1 MAPPILRRRALLM
14 TLVAALFVVSAS
26 PLAFAG
32 PAQETPAD
40 ASSTT
45 TSTSTASTSTT
56 GTPDPTAPSG
66 GAAPAAE
73 HGHDGH
79 GHEETSPAELGI
91 TSTEIAP
98 AETEESAGAVPF
110 LGTHEVWCTERNPD
124 RYGICSSHHTY
135 PAIDIGMPV
144 GTTVNASG
152 PGVVQEARRD
162 DGDARGLYVT
172 IRHPDGIYS
181 RYLHLSSVSVAVG
194 QTVATGTPLGRSG
207 NSGSSSSPHLHYDEQ
222 RPLGTPKELG
232 TMIGWVGTE
241 QVRYPD
247 AFGTTNWRRVAYG
260 NLMRNDSFASPV
272 PPTPRQ
278 WGGPAVTTGDFDGD
292 GFDDLA
298 AGVPGK
304 DTGRATNAGGVTVA
318 YGSEAGVTTAGS
330 QQFVAG
336 VGALA
341 GTSEAGDVLGAAVA
355 AGDFDADGYD
365 DLAIGVPR
373 EDVPGA
379 ADAGAVVILHGSIDG
394 LGAERS
400 QQRWAGSGL
409 PGRSA
414 TGDQFGAALA
424 AGDFDGDRYVD
435 LAVGVPGDDTGAT
448 DAGAV
453 VVARGGAGGLSGRGG
468 RQLVSGV
475 DGLTGTAK
483 AGELFGAA
491 LAAGDLDGHGSVD
504 LAIGAPG
511 EDVGRSPNAGQ
522 VIVVGGGDGG
532 LDPANSQQVRAG
544 LQGITGRSE
553 RDDVFG
559 AAVAVGD
566 VDGDAVADLVVG
578 APGEDTTKVND
589 GAVAVVPGSP
599 VGPTGERSR
608 QYWSG
613 SRDSA
618 GTAADQDLLGAA
630 LALGDTDG
638 DGRAEILVGVPG
650 KDVGSARDAGTVL
663 VLGTTPTLLSSGLA
677 EVGGLPRAEA
687 RFGRSVAAGD
697 LNGDGLVDTVVTA
710 PTERARRA
718 DATGVVVVVPG
729 RSATAGGGDSVRL
742 VRGQGGLVG
751 TAKVDD
757 HFGGLL
763 PPYLF

>member
-1 MAPPILRRRALLM
+1 MAPLLPRPRALPM
-14 TLVAALFVVSAS
+14 VLVAALTVALAS
-26 PLAFAG
+26 PMAFAE
-32 PAQETPAD
+32 PAPETPGP
-40 ASSTT
+40 T
-45 TSTSTASTSTT
+45 TSTSVAPTTTSVSPTT
-56 GTPDPTAPSG
+56 SGVPDAETSATPDQ
-66 GAAPAAE
+66 
-73 HGHDGH
+73 GHEH
-79 GHEETSPAELGI
+79 GHEETAPAELGI
-91 TSTEIAP
+91 TSSEVGP
-98 AETEESAGAVPF
+98 AEADEAAGAVPF
-110 LGTHEVWCTERNPD
+110 VGTYEVWCTQRNPD
-124 RYGICSSHHTY
+124 RYGICSNHHTY

-152 PGVVQEARRD
+152 PGIVQEARRT

-181 RYLHLSSVSVAVG
+181 RYLHLSSVSVSVG

-207 NSGSSSSPHLHYDEQ
+207 NSGSSTSPHLHYDEQ
-222 RPLGTPKELG
+222 RPLGTTKEIG
-232 TMIGWVGTE
+232 TMVGWVGTE

-247 AFGTTNWRRVAYG
+247 AFGTTDWRRVAYG
-260 NLMRNDSFASPV
+260 NLIRNDRFASPV

-278 WGGPAVTTGDFDGD
+278 WGGPATTTGDFDGD
-292 GFDDLA
+292 GFDDVA
-298 AGVPGK
+298 TGVPGK
-304 DTGRATNAGGVTVA
+304 DTGRAVDSGAVTVV
-318 YGSEAGVTTAGS
+318 YGSEAGATTAGS
-330 QQFVAG
+330 RQFASG
-336 VGALA
+336 VGGVA
-341 GTSEAGDVLGAAVA
+341 GTSETDDVFGAAVA
-355 AGDFDADGYD
+355 AGDFDGDGYD
-365 DLAIGVPR
+365 DLAVGVPR

-379 ADAGAVVILHGSIDG
+379 ADAGAVVILYGSAEG

-409 PGRSA
+409 PGRSG
-414 TGDQFGAALA
+414 TGDQLGAALA

-435 LAVGVPGDDTGAT
+435 LAIGAPGDDSGAA

-453 VVARGGAGGLSGRGG
+453 VVARGGAGGLTGRGG
-468 RQLVSGV
+468 RQLVSGAA
-475 DGLTGTAK
+475 GLAGTAK
-483 AGELFGAA
+483 AGELLGAA

-511 EDVGRSPNAGQ
+511 EDVGQSANAGQ

-532 LDPANSQQVRAG
+532 LDSANSRQVRAG
-544 LQGITGRSE
+544 LEGITGRSE

-559 AAVAVGD
+559 AAVAIGD
-566 VDGDAVADLVVG
+566 VDGDGIADLVVG
-578 APGEDTTKVND
+578 APGEDTSKVND

-618 GTAADQDLLGAA
+618 GTPADHDLLGAA
-630 LALGDTDG
+630 VALGDTDG
-638 DGRAEILVGVPG
+638 DGRVEILAGLPG
-650 KDVGSARDAGTVL
+650 KDVGNARDAGAVL
-663 VLGTTPTLLSSGLA
+663 VLGSDPTVLRSGLA
-677 EVGGLPRAEA
+677 EVAGVPRAEA
-687 RFGRSVAAGD
+687 RFGRSIAVGD
-697 LNGDGLVDTVVTA
+697 LNGDGLADAVVTA

-729 RSATAGGGDSVRL
+729 PSATAAGGETLRL
-742 VRGQGGLVG
+742 VRGQDGLAG

>member
-1 MAPPILRRRALLM
+1 MAPLFPRSRALLM
-14 TLVAALFVVSAS
+14 ALVAALTMVLAAPPASAE
-26 PLAFAG
+26 
-32 PAQETPAD
+32 PAPGAADSRTTTTPTTAP
-40 ASSTT
+40 AT
-45 TSTSTASTSTT
+45 TST
-56 GTPDPTAPSG
+56 PSVPESEAT
-66 GAAPAAE
+66 AAPE
-73 HGHDGH
+73 HGPEH

-91 TSTEIAP
+91 TSTEIGP
-98 AETEESAGAVPF
+98 AEADEVAGAVPF
-110 LGTHEVWCTERNPD
+110 LGTHEVWCTQRNPD
-124 RYGICSSHHTY
+124 RYGICSNHHSY
-135 PAIDIGMPV
+135 AAIDIGMPV

-152 PGVVQEARRD
+152 PGVVHEARRSD
-162 DGDARGLYVT
+162 ADARGLYVT
-172 IRHPDGIYS
+172 VRHADGIYS
-181 RYLHLSSVSVAVG
+181 RYLHLSSVSVSVG

-207 NSGSSSSPHLHYDEQ
+207 NTGSSTSPHLHYDEQ

-241 QVRYPD
+241 QVRYPE
-247 AFGTTNWRRVAYG
+247 AFGTTDWRRVAYG
-260 NLMRNDSFASPV
+260 NLIRNDSFTSPV

-298 AGVPGK
+298 AGIPGK
-304 DTGRATNAGGVTVA
+304 DSGRATNAGGVTVA
-318 YGSEAGVTTAGS
+318 YGSEAGATRVGS

-336 VGALA
+336 VGGVA
-341 GTSEAGDVLGAAVA
+341 GTSEAGDVFGAAVA

-365 DLAIGVPR
+365 DLAVGVPR

-379 ADAGAVVILHGSIDG
+379 ADAGAVVVLYGSTEG

-400 QQRWAGSGL
+400 RQRWAGSGL
-409 PGRSA
+409 AGRSA
-414 TGDQFGAALA
+414 AGDQLGAALA
-424 AGDFDGDRYVD
+424 AGDFDGDGYDD
-435 LAVGVPGDDTGAT
+435 LAIGVPGDDTGAT

-453 VVARGGAGGLSGRGG
+453 VVARGGAAGLSGRGG

-475 DGLTGTAK
+475 DGIAGRAK

-504 LAIGAPG
+504 LAVGAPG
-511 EDVGRSPNAGQ
+511 EDVGQSLNAGQ
-522 VIVVGGGDGG
+522 VIVVGGGDDG
-532 LDPANSQQVRAG
+532 LEPANSRQVRAG

-553 RDDVFG
+553 RDDAFG
-559 AAVAVGD
+559 AAVAIGD
-566 VDGDAVADLVVG
+566 VDGDGVADLVVG
-578 APGEDTTKVND
+578 APGEDTSKVND

-599 VGPTGERSR
+599 LGPTGERSR

-613 SRDSA
+613 SRDSV
-618 GTAADQDLLGAA
+618 GTAADHDLLGAA

-650 KDVGSARDAGTVL
+650 KDVGSARDAGAVL
-663 VLGTTPTLLSSGLA
+663 VLGTTPTVLQAGLA
-677 EVGGLPRAEA
+677 EVAGRARAES

-697 LNGDGLVDTVVTA
+697 LNGDGLADAVVAA

-718 DATGVVVVVPG
+718 DATGVITVVPG
-729 RSATAGGGDSVRL
+729 RSATAGGGESLRL
-742 VRGQGGLVG
+742 VRGQNGLVG